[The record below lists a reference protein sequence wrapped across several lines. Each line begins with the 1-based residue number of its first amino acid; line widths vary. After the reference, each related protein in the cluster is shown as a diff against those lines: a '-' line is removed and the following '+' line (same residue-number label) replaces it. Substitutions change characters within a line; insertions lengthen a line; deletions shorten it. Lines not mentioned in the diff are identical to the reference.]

1 MKFLLLLM
9 CLCLTDDANSQLICS
24 RQPITALAGDD
35 VILPCHLE
43 PPISVSD
50 ETVEWTRPDL
60 DPKYIHVH
68 QDGRLMFDYQNPSY
82 YLRTRLFMDELM
94 TGNVSM
100 KIYKVKV
107 SDTGRYQ
114 CALPSLQKEAS
125 IQLIVGQSDVIG
137 SDKPVT
143 VTVGDN
149 AILPCHLEP
158 AFNVRSLLVE
168 WKHNGKYVLVTRH
181 GKDYLDPQ
189 DENFR
194 GRTSVFHEEMI
205 RGNISLKL
213 TNVTELDAG
222 SYTCFVPGLQSQVR
236 RGFINLTVE
245 PVENGNKESQTDDIN
260 TEPGGDTGNTT
271 GAITGIAIG
280 VIAVIAVI
288 AGIVALAVLWMKRRN
303 RRQEREYRPVRMDND
318 AVTIPMPNIN
328 TRGQGANAGA
338 SDGANVGANMGASD
352 GASDGAN
359 VGANMGASDGANAG
373 ANAGTSD
380 GANVGAN
387 MGASDGANVGANM
400 GASDEANAG
409 ANAGTSDGVNAGANM
424 GGQ

>member
-1 MKFLLLLM
+1 MKRSAGPMLIILSL
-9 CLCLTDDANSQLICS
+9 LTDAASANSQLICS
-24 RQPITALAGDD
+24 HQPITALAGDD

-50 ETVEWTRPDL
+50 ETVVWTRPDL

-68 QDGRLMFDYQNPSY
+68 QDGRFMFENQNPSY
-82 YLRTRLFMDELM
+82 NFRTRVFVDELM

-100 KIYKVKV
+100 KIFKVKV

-125 IQLIVGQSDVIG
+125 IQLIVGESDVIG

-158 AFNVRSLLVE
+158 PFNVRTLTVE
-168 WKHNGKYVLVTRH
+168 WTHDGEYVHVSRH
-181 GKDYLDPQ
+181 GKDYLTDQ

-194 GRTSVFHEEMI
+194 NRTSVFYEEMI

-222 SYTCFVPGLQSQVR
+222 SYTCNVPKLQSQVR

-245 PVENGNKESQTDDIN
+245 PMGGQTGDISRS
-260 TEPGGDTGNTT
+260 TGIST
-271 GAITGIAIG
+271 GAITGIALG
-280 VIAVIAVI
+280 VIAVIA
-288 AGIVALAVLWMKRRN
+288 IVAVAVSKN
-303 RRQEREYRPVRMDND
+303 RRKITTDCATRNTTGRNGQNREGSQEDNAEDNTEDNTEDNAEDNVEDND
-318 AVTIPMPNIN
+318 AD
-328 TRGQGANAGA
+328 NAED
-338 SDGANVGANMGASD
+338 SDGDSD
-352 GASDGAN
+352 GGNGENIGMLNLRN
-359 VGANMGASDGANAG
+359 VS
-373 ANAGTSD
+373 
-380 GANVGAN
+380 
-387 MGASDGANVGANM
+387 
-400 GASDEANAG
+400 
-409 ANAGTSDGVNAGANM
+409 
-424 GGQ
+424 

>member
-1 MKFLLLLM
+1 MKRSTGPILIIISLLM
-9 CLCLTDDANSQLICS
+9 DAALDSQLICS
-24 RQPITALAGDD
+24 HQPITALAGED

-68 QDGRLMFDYQNPSY
+68 RDGRFMFENQNPSY
-82 YLRTRLFMDELM
+82 NFRTRVFVDELM

-100 KIYKVKV
+100 KIFKVKV

-125 IQLIVGQSDVIG
+125 IQLIVGESDVIG

-149 AILPCHLEP
+149 AILPCYLEP
-158 AFNVRSLLVE
+158 PFDVRTLTVE
-168 WKHNGKYVLVTRH
+168 WKRDGRFVHISRH
-181 GKDYLDPQ
+181 GKDYLDLQ

-222 SYTCFVPGLQSQVR
+222 SYTCNVPKLESQVR

-245 PVENGNKESQTDDIN
+245 PVENRNKGDQTDDIS
-260 TEPGGDTGNTT
+260 
-271 GAITGIAIG
+271 
-280 VIAVIAVI
+280 
-288 AGIVALAVLWMKRRN
+288 K
-303 RRQEREYRPVRMDND
+303 
-318 AVTIPMPNIN
+318 
-328 TRGQGANAGA
+328 
-338 SDGANVGANMGASD
+338 
-352 GASDGAN
+352 
-359 VGANMGASDGANAG
+359 
-373 ANAGTSD
+373 
-380 GANVGAN
+380 
-387 MGASDGANVGANM
+387 
-400 GASDEANAG
+400 
-409 ANAGTSDGVNAGANM
+409 
-424 GGQ
+424 

>member
-24 RQPITALAGDD
+24 HQPITALAGDD
-35 VILPCHLE
+35 VILQCHLE

-60 DPKYIHVH
+60 DPKYIHFH
-68 QDGRLMFDYQNPSY
+68 QDGRLMFDHQNPSY
-82 YLRTRLFMDELM
+82 YLRTRLFMDGLM
-94 TGNVSM
+94 KRNVSM
-100 KIYKVKV
+100 KIFKVKV

-125 IQLIVGQSDVIG
+125 IQLIVAQSDVIG

-158 AFNVRSLLVE
+158 PSDMRTQTVE
-168 WKHNGKYVLVTRH
+168 WKHNVIKPSCMSTRNR
-181 GKDYLDPQ
+181 KDYLDLQ

-222 SYTCFVPGLQSQVR
+222 SFTCNVPKLQSQVR

-245 PVENGNKESQTDDIN
+245 PEESRNKGGQTDDI
-260 TEPGGDTGNTT
+260 GGGTGNNTC
-271 GAITGIAIG
+271 AITGI
-280 VIAVIAVI
+280 VVAVIAVV
-288 AGIVALAVLWMKRRN
+288 VAVAVLWMKRRKI
-303 RRQEREYRPVRMDND
+303 RQEREYLPAQRDN
-318 AVTIPMPNIN
+318 AEAIPL
-328 TRGQGANAGA
+328 
-338 SDGANVGANMGASD
+338 
-352 GASDGAN
+352 
-359 VGANMGASDGANAG
+359 
-373 ANAGTSD
+373 
-380 GANVGAN
+380 
-387 MGASDGANVGANM
+387 
-400 GASDEANAG
+400 E
-409 ANAGTSDGVNAGANM
+409 
-424 GGQ
+424 

>member
-1 MKFLLLLM
+1 MKFLLQLM
-9 CLCLTDDANSQLICS
+9 CLCLADDANSQLICS
-24 RQPITALAGDD
+24 HQPITVLAGDD

-60 DPKYIHVH
+60 DPKYIHFH
-68 QDGRLMFDYQNPSY
+68 QDGRLMFDHQNPSY
-82 YLRTRLFMDELM
+82 YLRTRLFMDGLM

-100 KIYKVKV
+100 KIFKVKV

-125 IQLIVGQSDVIG
+125 IQLIVAQSDVIG

-158 AFNVRSLLVE
+158 PSDMTTQTVE
-168 WKHNGKYVLVTRH
+168 WTCDKTIVHVYRNR
-181 GKDYLDPQ
+181 KDYLDLQ

-222 SYTCFVPGLQSQVR
+222 SFTCNVPKLQSQVR

-245 PVENGNKESQTDDIN
+245 PEESRNKGGQTDDI
-260 TEPGGDTGNTT
+260 GGGTGNNT
-271 GAITGIAIG
+271 GVITGIAFG
-280 VIAVIAVI
+280 VI

-303 RRQEREYRPVRMDND
+303 RRQEREYLPPQSDN
-318 AVTIPMPNIN
+318 AKAIPL
-328 TRGQGANAGA
+328 
-338 SDGANVGANMGASD
+338 
-352 GASDGAN
+352 
-359 VGANMGASDGANAG
+359 
-373 ANAGTSD
+373 
-380 GANVGAN
+380 
-387 MGASDGANVGANM
+387 
-400 GASDEANAG
+400 E
-409 ANAGTSDGVNAGANM
+409 
-424 GGQ
+424 

>member
-1 MKFLLLLM
+1 MKRRAGPMLIIISLLM
-9 CLCLTDDANSQLICS
+9 DAASANSQLICS
-24 RQPITALAGDD
+24 HQPITALAGDD

-60 DPKYIHVH
+60 DPKYVHVH
-68 QDGRLMFDYQNPSY
+68 TDGRFIYKTQNPSY
-82 YLRTRLFMDELM
+82 KFRTRVFMDGLM

-100 KIYKVKV
+100 KISKVKV

-125 IQLIVGQSDVIG
+125 IQLIVRQSDMIG

-149 AILPCHLEP
+149 VILPCYLEP
-158 AFNVRSLLVE
+158 PLDMTTETVE
-168 WKHNGKYVLVTRH
+168 WKRDEEFVHVSQH
-181 GKDYLDPQ
+181 EKDYLDLQ

-194 GRTSVFHEEMI
+194 GRTSLFYEEMI

-222 SYTCFVPGLQSQVR
+222 SYTCNVPKLQSQVR

-245 PVENGNKESQTDDIN
+245 PVGGHSGNIN
-260 TEPGGDTGNTT
+260 TEPGGGTGLSP

-280 VIAVIAVI
+280 VIAVLA
-288 AGIVALAVLWMKRRN
+288 IVVFLVRKN
-303 RRQEREYRPVRMDND
+303 RRKITTDCARPNTTGRNGQNREGSQEDN
-318 AVTIPMPNIN
+318 AEAIQMTMQRTMQRTV
-328 TRGQGANAGA
+328 
-338 SDGANVGANMGASD
+338 MGTVMRVMARI
-352 GASDGAN
+352 
-359 VGANMGASDGANAG
+359 
-373 ANAGTSD
+373 
-380 GANVGAN
+380 
-387 MGASDGANVGANM
+387 
-400 GASDEANAG
+400 
-409 ANAGTSDGVNAGANM
+409 
-424 GGQ
+424 